1 MAKKKLCSLL
11 ACFAL
16 ALALPFAAF
25 ADMGPKPSVEVQT
38 RGLASPCWVTLLAQ
52 DTVIG
57 PWHETEK
64 GTVAAVDP
72 GEAPALE
79 AFDAFEDEDGYHFL
93 QWFDQ
98 VADDTPAIW
107 SYMAP
112 KNFKILFWFPES
124 GSYAVTE
131 TLDRYAYSAVY
142 RVDFSGF
149 DPAAGE
155 VQTVTAQKNYDY
167 AGEALGLAA
176 RFVLTLAVELL
187 IALPFGYLK
196 RRCLR
201 VLLITNLATQLA
213 LNLALDLTC
222 YFSGSLAM
230 WVFYPLFE
238 LAVFIVEAVVFR
250 LAFKPEGGKGHPV
263 LYAFVAN
270 AASYAFG
277 LWLGNLAPALF

>member
-1 MAKKKLCSLL
+1 MVKKRLISLL

-16 ALALPFAAF
+16 ALAVPFAAF
-25 ADMGPKPSVEVQT
+25 ADIGPKPAVTVQT
-38 RGLASPCWVTLLAQ
+38 TGLSGDCWVTLLAEE
-52 DTVIG
+52 TVIG

-64 GTVAAVDP
+64 GTVAAVEP
-72 GEAPALE
+72 EEAPVLD
-79 AFDAFEDEDGYHFL
+79 AFDAFEDPDGYHFL
-93 QWFDQ
+93 QWFDRVQ
-98 VADDTPAIW
+98 DASPATW

-112 KNFKILFWFPES
+112 KHFKILFWFPES

-131 TLDRYAYSAVY
+131 KLDRYAYSAVY
-142 RVDFSGF
+142 RVAFSGF

-155 VQTVTAQKNYDY
+155 VQNVAAQKNYDY

-196 RRCLR
+196 RQYLR
-201 VLLITNLATQLA
+201 VLLIANLATQLA
-213 LNLALDLTC
+213 LNLALNLTA
-222 YFSGSLAM
+222 YYSGSLAM
-230 WVFYPLFE
+230 WVFYPLYE

-250 LAFKPEGGKGHPV
+250 LAFKPEAGKGHPV

-277 LWLGNLAPALF
+277 LWLGNVVPALF

>member
-1 MAKKKLCSLL
+1 MVKKRLISLL

-16 ALALPFAAF
+16 ALAVPFAAF
-25 ADMGPKPSVEVQT
+25 ADMGPKPAVTVQT
-38 RGLASPCWVTLLAQ
+38 TGLSGDCWVTLLAEQ
-52 DTVIG
+52 TSIG

-64 GTVAAVDP
+64 GTVAAVEP
-72 GEAPALE
+72 EEAPVLD
-79 AFDAFEDEDGYHFL
+79 AFDAFEDPDGYHFL
-93 QWFDQ
+93 QWFDRVQ
-98 VADDTPAIW
+98 DASPATW

-112 KNFKILFWFPES
+112 KHFKILFWFPES

-131 TLDRYAYSAVY
+131 KLDRYAYSAVY
-142 RVDFSGF
+142 QVDFSGF

-155 VQTVTAQKNYDY
+155 VQTVAAQKNYDY

-196 RRCLR
+196 QQYLR
-201 VLLITNLATQLA
+201 VLLIANLATQLA
-213 LNLALDLTC
+213 LNLALNLTA
-222 YFSGSLAM
+222 YYSGSLAM
-230 WVFYPLFE
+230 WVFYPLYE

-250 LAFKPEGGKGHPV
+250 LAFKPEAGKGHPV

-277 LWLGNLAPALF
+277 LWLGNVVPALF